1 MASRDNLTKVAN
13 INARVREIDFVS
25 VFGKTWQSL
34 MEIMGVSRDIVAEPG
49 TKLTMLKGAINLQS
63 GDVGEGELIPYSLA
77 SVDKIDVA
85 EIDLE
90 KYCKAVSIEA
100 IKKYGY
106 NQAVALT
113 DETFRNELLGNVM
126 DRFYGFVKT
135 GALTNVQTTFQMA
148 VAMAKG
154 LVVNKWRAM
163 RKTTRGVVGWCN
175 VLDYF
180 EYAGAAAITVQ
191 NYEGIQYVKDFMGL
205 SVLFLCSD
213 NEIPRGKVIATAIE
227 NIVYYHIN
235 PADGEY
241 AASGLVYTTD
251 GTTNLIGYHTE
262 GNYHTAV
269 SENFAL
275 MGLALFAEYQDG
287 IAVVDIV
294 AAGSSIGAVSG
305 VSTAASTASDAEVGD
320 SVVTLPTTGI
330 DAGAKFYFK
339 AQASTAPTAPSYLEA
354 FDPTGWTAVKNGDV
368 VATTNGHKYRVVEI
382 NGSGQAI
389 ATADGTVVAVTA

>member
-77 SVDKIDVA
+77 SVDKVDVA

-126 DRFYGFVKT
+126 DRFYGFAKT
-135 GALTNVQTTFQMA
+135 GSLTNVQTTFQMA

-163 RKTTRGVVGWCN
+163 RMTSRGVVAWCN
-175 VLDYF
+175 VLDYY

-213 NEIPRGKVIATAIE
+213 NEIPRGKVIATAME

-287 IAVVDIV
+287 IAVVTIE
-294 AAGSSIGAVSG
+294 ASGSIGAISG
-305 VSTAASTASDAEVGD
+305 VSTSAGTVATGD
-320 SVVTLPTTGI
+320 TVVTLPTTGL
-330 DAGAKFYFK
+330 DAGAKFYWK
-339 AQASTAPTAPSYLEA
+339 AQASTAPSAPTYLSE
-354 FDPTGWTAVKNGDV
+354 FDATGWTAIKNGDT
-368 VATTNGHKYRVVEI
+368 VASTNGHKYRVVEV
-382 NGSGQAI
+382 NGTNQVI
-389 ATADGTVVAVTA
+389 ATTDGTVVAKT